1 MSEIVLRFER
11 FFRRVKNRCIEKKLF
26 ANNLS
31 VDFDVFYPP
40 EKDSLLR
47 KLRALLFRSKA
58 GYSLL
63 ASLLRRCPQPSFAS
77 RLVVSAANCEK
88 LCTLRL
94 GSINIVSKTLNIPHQ
109 EIYENKIC

>member
-1 MSEIVLRFER
+1 MVNTAHCEKLCTFHARTLASELAVVSGVRNRAQVRAL
-11 FFRRVKNRCIEKKLF
+11 FRRVKNRCIEKKLF

-58 GYSLL
+58 GYSPS
-63 ASLLRRCPQPSFAS
+63 ASLPRCCPQPGFA
-77 RLVVSAANCEK
+77 
-88 LCTLRL
+88 
-94 GSINIVSKTLNIPHQ
+94 
-109 EIYENKIC
+109 